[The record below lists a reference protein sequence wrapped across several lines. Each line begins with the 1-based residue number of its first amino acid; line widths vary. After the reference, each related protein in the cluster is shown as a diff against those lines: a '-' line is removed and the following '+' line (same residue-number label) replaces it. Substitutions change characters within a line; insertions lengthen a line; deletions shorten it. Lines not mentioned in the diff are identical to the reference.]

1 MYIYLLQS
9 SLVTTMNL
17 TKTVYEQLT
26 AEKSSGLTHQEMASK
41 HKVATSYITNLL
53 NKKRPIGGISL
64 ATLQKMFPNAII
76 NLEGN
81 VSVGAHSAANIAS
94 PAAVAING
102 SCGDHS
108 EALRAKIILS
118 ILDLELTPEVQSQI
132 LKVVKNA

>member
-1 MYIYLLQS
+1 MKVSLLALKLIQDEYHAGATQEELAKKYHS
-9 SLVTTMNL
+9 TQAGIQRIL
-17 TKTVYEQLT
+17 
-26 AEKSSGLTHQEMASK
+26 SG
-41 HKVATSYITNLL
+41 
-53 NKKRPIGGISL
+53 KRKLSGIKL
-64 ATLQKMFPNAII
+64 DTFEKMFPNATI

-118 ILDLELTPEVQSQI
+118 VLDLELAPEVQAQV
-132 LKVVKNA
+132 LKVIKNTKLETK